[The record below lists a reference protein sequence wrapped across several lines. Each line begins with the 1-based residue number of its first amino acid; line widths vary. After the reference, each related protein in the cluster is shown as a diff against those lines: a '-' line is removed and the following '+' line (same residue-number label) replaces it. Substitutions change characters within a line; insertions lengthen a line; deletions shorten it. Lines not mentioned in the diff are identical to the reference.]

1 MYDDITTELSATGS
15 LRVTAEDLPA
25 EPERLVIRTEDLDT
39 LPLSPAGQIW
49 VAVDFS
55 SLGWVPANYRVP
67 DHVPVGAYDLRPF
80 VPGAV
85 AH

>member
-1 MYDDITTELSATGS
+1 MYDDTTSELDVTAS
-15 LRVTAEDLPA
+15 LRVTHDDLPA

-39 LPLSPAGQIW
+39 VPLSPAGQVW

-55 SLGWVPANYRVP
+55 SLGWVPAHFAVP
-67 DHVPVGAYDLRPF
+67 DHVPVGDFDLRPF